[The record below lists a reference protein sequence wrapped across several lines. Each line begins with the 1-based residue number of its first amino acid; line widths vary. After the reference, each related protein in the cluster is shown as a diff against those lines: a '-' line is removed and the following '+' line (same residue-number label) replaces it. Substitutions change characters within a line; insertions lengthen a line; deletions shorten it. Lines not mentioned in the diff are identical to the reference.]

1 MVTPHELLTLAE
13 MIAAIPGEAAARKAV
28 SCAYYA
34 AYLHC
39 TGLVEGRWRP
49 GDHRRVFRAMRQR
62 EPAIGSNLGALRS
75 QRIAADYDIRAS
87 FTIAPEQAI
96 EVAREILSYP
106 GDSGLP
112 DA

>member
-1 MVTPHELLTLAE
+1 
-13 MIAAIPGEAAARKAV
+13 
-28 SCAYYA
+28 
-34 AYLHC
+34 
-39 TGLVEGRWRP
+39 
-49 GDHRRVFRAMRQR
+49 MRQR

-112 DA
+112 DD